1 MRKIIEASTDS
12 KVNRQDIKNEKDAKK
27 ERNTKALAGLAALTL
42 LSNTSKNR
50 DRRKLLNDIMYYLRK
65 LINLAKQVQ
74 SLSEGTVDPNTDE
87 DLVHKFND
95 LKAEIDE
102 LEGFIE
108 EKP

>member
-42 LSNTSKNR
+42 LSTTSKNR